1 MARAEPVSLRVEIA
15 YSPKA
20 RVVDRVELSLAGP
33 CTVGE
38 ALRQSGLLQR
48 HPEIDL
54 ERQRVGV
61 WGRPRRV
68 DDLLS
73 DGDRVEIYRAL
84 QVDPKEARR
93 QRQRRQSGRAPKRG
107 EGTAGR

>member
-1 MARAEPVSLRVEIA
+1 MALRVEIA
-15 YSPKA
+15 YSPEA
-20 RVVDRVELSLAGP
+20 RVVDRVELSLAEP

-54 ERQRVGV
+54 DRPRVGV
-61 WGRPRRV
+61 WGRPRRI
-68 DDLLS
+68 DEMLS
-73 DGDRVEIYRAL
+73 DGDRVEVYRAL

-107 EGTAGR
+107 AGTAER

>member
-1 MARAEPVSLRVEIA
+1 MARAEAGALRVEVA
-15 YSPKA
+15 YSPEA
-20 RVVDRVELSLAGP
+20 RVVDLVQLSLTGT
-33 CTVGE
+33 CTIGE

-73 DGDRVEIYRAL
+73 DGDRVEVYRSL
-84 QVDPKEARR
+84 RVDPKEARR
-93 QRQRRQSGRAPKRG
+93 QRQRRQSGRGPKRG
-107 EGTAGR
+107 EKTAGR

>member
-1 MARAEPVSLRVEIA
+1 MVRAEPVILRVEIA
-15 YSPKA
+15 YSPEA
-20 RVVDRVELSLAGP
+20 RVVDLVELSLPGP

-54 ERQRVGV
+54 DRQRVGV
-61 WGRPRRV
+61 WGRPRRT

-73 DGDRVEIYRAL
+73 DGDRVEVYRTL
-84 QVDPKEARR
+84 RVDPKEARR
-93 QRQRRQSGRAPKRG
+93 QRQRRQKAQAPKRG
-107 EGTAGR
+107 AGTAER